1 MRRTIKIL
9 LRTLRTL
16 AQPVETAK
24 RLHQLFVTQQNFDV
38 RWKSVSAA
46 LLIIPWSSV
55 QVRHA
60 LPLHMCFAQGLRFLA
75 LGKCCEAKALSL
87 SGACSNCVANAHKS
101 K

>member
-1 MRRTIKIL
+1 MIKIL

-60 LPLHMCFAQGLRFLA
+60 LPLDFTAAMSRTTVCSPHGFAPRP
-75 LGKCCEAKALSL
+75 
-87 SGACSNCVANAHKS
+87 
-101 K
+101 